1 MNSLTLGF
9 VYVCGFSW
17 LLCEVCVS
25 ASNGLWMPIG
35 LFVVFFTVM
44 FSVLGCIKLSD
55 KAVNASGSIFAILIG
70 ASIAAYG
77 LASFGASAVG
87 AILRLAGGAML
98 MGLGGMGMAILLKQS
113 KSEAH

>member
-9 VYVCGFSW
+9 LYVCGFSW

-25 ASNGLWMPIG
+25 ASNGFWIPIG

-55 KAVNASGSIFAILIG
+55 KAVNASGPIFAILIG

-77 LASFGASAVG
+77 FASFGASAVG
-87 AILRLAGGAML
+87 AILRLVGGAM
-98 MGLGGMGMAILLKQS
+98 MIGLGAMAILLKQS

>member
-9 VYVCGFSW
+9 LYVCGFSW

-25 ASNGLWMPIG
+25 ASNGFWIPIG

-55 KAVNASGSIFAILIG
+55 KAVNASGPIFAILIG

-77 LASFGASAVG
+77 FASFGASAVG
-87 AILRLAGGAML
+87 AILRLAGGAM
-98 MGLGGMGMAILLKQS
+98 MIGLGAMAILLKQS

>member
-9 VYVCGFSW
+9 LYVCGFSW

-25 ASNGLWMPIG
+25 ASNGFWMPIG

-55 KAVNASGSIFAILIG
+55 KAVNVSGPIFAILIG
-70 ASIAAYG
+70 ISIAAYG
-77 LASFGASAVG
+77 IASFGASAVG
-87 AILRLAGGAML
+87 ATLRLAGGAM
-98 MGLGGMGMAILLKQS
+98 MIGLGGMAILLKQS
-113 KSEAH
+113 KGEAH

>member
-9 VYVCGFSW
+9 LYVCGFSW

-25 ASNGLWMPIG
+25 ASNGSWMPLG

-55 KAVNASGSIFAILIG
+55 KAINAAGPILAILIG
-70 ASIAAYG
+70 VGIAAYG
-77 LASFGASAVG
+77 ITSFGASAAG
-87 AILRLAGGAML
+87 AVLRLVGGAM
-98 MGLGGMGMAILLKQS
+98 MIALGGMAILLKQS
-113 KSEAH
+113 EGEAH